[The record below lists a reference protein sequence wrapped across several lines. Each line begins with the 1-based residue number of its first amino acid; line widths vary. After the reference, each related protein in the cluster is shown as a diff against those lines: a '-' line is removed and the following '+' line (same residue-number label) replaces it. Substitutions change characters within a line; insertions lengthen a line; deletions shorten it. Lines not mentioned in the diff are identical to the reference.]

1 MGRRAAWRRPEP
13 GHFITPPPGV
23 CNPRAGRATPV
34 ARRAP
39 EQSRLAGGCGEG
51 TRERPAGPAL
61 LQLSMTNIRMIG
73 VPLDFGA
80 SRRGVEMGPAALRI
94 AEMAESLRNIGHRV
108 TDVGDITVP
117 QRATIPLEVAGRGF
131 LPLITKVCEQL
142 AEETA
147 DAVAEGEV
155 PLVLGGD
162 HSLVAGSFAGAARH
176 FRARGERL
184 GCIYLDTHGDLHTPE
199 TSLTGN
205 VHGMP
210 LAHLL
215 GHGDERFRTI
225 AGREP
230 ALSARDLALVGI
242 RDLDE
247 PEREAVRAW
256 GVTCFTMRDI
266 DELGLREVMRRAI
279 AVATASTDR
288 LWVSCDMD
296 WVDPKDAPGV
306 GTPVRGGATYREAH
320 LAMEMLCDTGKLVG
334 LDVVETNP
342 ILDERN
348 RTAELAVQL
357 AKSAFGH
364 RII

>member
-1 MGRRAAWRRPEP
+1 M
-13 GHFITPPPGV
+13 
-23 CNPRAGRATPV
+23 
-34 ARRAP
+34 
-39 EQSRLAGGCGEG
+39 
-51 TRERPAGPAL
+51 TR
-61 LQLSMTNIRMIG
+61 IRMIG

-94 AEMAESLRNIGHRV
+94 AQMAESLREIGHAV
-108 TDVGDITVP
+108 TDVGDIPVP
-117 QRATIPLEVAGRGF
+117 ERATVLPELAGRGF
-131 LPLITKVCEQL
+131 LPIITHVCEQL
-142 AEETA
+142 ADETA

-176 FRARGERL
+176 YAQSGQRL
-184 GCIYLDTHGDLHTPE
+184 GCIYLDAHGDLHTPE
-199 TSLTGN
+199 TSLTRN

-215 GHGDERFRTI
+215 GHGDERMRCI

-230 ALSARDLALVGI
+230 ALLPRDLALVGI

-247 PEREAVRAW
+247 PEREAIRSW
-256 GVTCFTMRDI
+256 GITCFTTRDI
-266 DELGLREVMRRAI
+266 DEHGLREVMRRAI
-279 AVATASTDR
+279 AVATASSDR

-320 LAMEMLCDTGKLVG
+320 LAMEMICDTGKLVG

>member
-1 MGRRAAWRRPEP
+1 
-13 GHFITPPPGV
+13 
-23 CNPRAGRATPV
+23 
-34 ARRAP
+34 
-39 EQSRLAGGCGEG
+39 
-51 TRERPAGPAL
+51 
-61 LQLSMTNIRMIG
+61 MTDIRMIG

-94 AEMAESLRNIGHRV
+94 AEMAESLRAIGHDV
-108 TDVGDITVP
+108 TDVGDIAVP
-117 QRATIPLEVAGRGF
+117 ARATIPAEVAGRGF
-131 LPLITKVCEQL
+131 RPLITRVCEEL
-142 AEETA
+142 ADEVE
-147 DAVAEGEV
+147 DALKEGQV

-162 HSLVAGSFAGAARH
+162 HSLIAGSFAGAARH
-176 FRARGERL
+176 FAAQGLRL
-184 GCIYLDTHGDLHTPE
+184 GCVYLDTHGDLHTPE

-215 GHGDERFRTI
+215 GHGDERFRSI
-225 AGREP
+225 AGRPSP
-230 ALSARDLALVGI
+230 ALSPEHLALVGI
-242 RDLDE
+242 RELDP
-247 PEREAVRAW
+247 PEKQAVREW
-256 GVTCFTMRDI
+256 GIHCFTMREI

-279 AVATASTDR
+279 AVATASSDR

-320 LAMEMLCDTGKLVG
+320 LAMEMIADTGKLVG
-334 LDVVETNP
+334 IDIVETNP

-364 RII
+364 RIV

>member
-1 MGRRAAWRRPEP
+1 
-13 GHFITPPPGV
+13 
-23 CNPRAGRATPV
+23 
-34 ARRAP
+34 
-39 EQSRLAGGCGEG
+39 
-51 TRERPAGPAL
+51 
-61 LQLSMTNIRMIG
+61 MTDIRMIG

-94 AEMAESLRNIGHRV
+94 AEMAESLRLIGHKV
-108 TDVGDITVP
+108 TDVGDIQVP
-117 QRATIPLEVAGRGF
+117 QRATIPPEVAGRGF

-142 AEETA
+142 ADETA

-155 PLVLGGD
+155 PLVIGGD
-162 HSLVAGSFAGAARH
+162 HSLVAGSLAGAARH
-176 FRARGERL
+176 FAARGEHV

-215 GHGDERFRTI
+215 GHGDARLRSI
-225 AGREP
+225 AGSAP
-230 ALSARDLALVGI
+230 ALLSRDLVLVGI

-247 PEREAVRAW
+247 PEKLAVRDW
-256 GVTCFTMRDI
+256 GITCFTMRDI
-266 DELGLREVMRRAI
+266 DEFGLRDVMRQAI
-279 AVATASTDR
+279 TIATASSNR

-320 LAMEMLCDTGKLVG
+320 LAMEMIADTRKLVG
-334 LDVVETNP
+334 LDIVETNP

-348 RTAELAVQL
+348 RTAQLAVQL

>member
-1 MGRRAAWRRPEP
+1 M
-13 GHFITPPPGV
+13 
-23 CNPRAGRATPV
+23 
-34 ARRAP
+34 
-39 EQSRLAGGCGEG
+39 SD
-51 TRERPAGPAL
+51 
-61 LQLSMTNIRMIG
+61 IRMIG

-94 AEMAESLRNIGHRV
+94 AEMAESLRAIGHDV
-108 TDVGDITVP
+108 TDVGDIDVP
-117 QRATIPLEVAGRGF
+117 ERATIPAAIAGRGF
-131 LPLITKVCEQL
+131 LPLITRVCEEL
-142 AEETA
+142 ADETA
-147 DAVAEGEV
+147 DALAEGEI

-162 HSLVAGSFAGAARH
+162 HSLIAGSFAGAARY
-176 FRARGERL
+176 FGAKGERV
-184 GCIYLDTHGDLHTPE
+184 GCVYLDTHGDLHTPE

-215 GHGDERFRTI
+215 GHGDERMSSI
-225 AGREP
+225 AGLPRP
-230 ALSARDLALVGI
+230 ALLPEHLALVGI
-242 RDLDE
+242 RDLDT
-247 PEREAVRAW
+247 PEKEAVRRW
-256 GVTCFTMRDI
+256 GIQCFTMRDI
-266 DELGLREVMRRAI
+266 DELGLSEVMKRAI
-279 AVATASTDR
+279 AIATASSDR

-320 LAMEMLCDTGKLVG
+320 LAMEMIADTGKLVG
-334 LDVVETNP
+334 LDIVETNP

-364 RII
+364 CIVEPAVSARRELATANR

>member
-1 MGRRAAWRRPEP
+1 
-13 GHFITPPPGV
+13 
-23 CNPRAGRATPV
+23 
-34 ARRAP
+34 
-39 EQSRLAGGCGEG
+39 
-51 TRERPAGPAL
+51 
-61 LQLSMTNIRMIG
+61 MIG

-94 AEMAESLRNIGHRV
+94 ARMAESLRLIGHTV
-108 TDVGDITVP
+108 TDIGDVPVP
-117 QRATIPLEVAGRGF
+117 QRATIPAEVAGRGF
-131 LPLITKVCEQL
+131 LPLITGVCEQL
-142 AEETA
+142 ADETA

-176 FRARGERL
+176 FGRL
-184 GCIYLDTHGDLHTPE
+184 GEPVGCVYLDTHGDLHTPG

-215 GHGDERFRTI
+215 GHGDDRLRSI
-225 AGREP
+225 AGAAP
-230 ALSARDLALVGI
+230 ALSPRQLALVGI

-247 PEREAVRAW
+247 PERQAVRDW
-256 GVTCFTMRDI
+256 GLTCFTMRDI
-266 DELGLREVMRRAI
+266 DEFGLREVMRRAI
-279 AVATASTDR
+279 AVATSASDH

-320 LAMEMLCDTGKLVG
+320 LAMEMICDTGKLVG
-334 LDVVETNP
+334 LDIVETNP
-342 ILDERN
+342 VLDERN

>member
-1 MGRRAAWRRPEP
+1 
-13 GHFITPPPGV
+13 
-23 CNPRAGRATPV
+23 
-34 ARRAP
+34 
-39 EQSRLAGGCGEG
+39 
-51 TRERPAGPAL
+51 
-61 LQLSMTNIRMIG
+61 MTAIRMIG

-94 AEMAESLRNIGHRV
+94 ARMAESLRLIGHAV
-108 TDVGDITVP
+108 TDVGDIPVP
-117 QRATIPLEVAGRGF
+117 QRATILLEVAGRGF
-131 LPLITKVCEQL
+131 LPLITRVCEEL
-142 AEETA
+142 ANETA
-147 DAVAEGEV
+147 DAIAEGEV

-162 HSLVAGSFAGAARH
+162 HSLVAGSLAGAARH
-176 FRARGERL
+176 YAARGEPV
-184 GCIYLDTHGDLHTPE
+184 GCLYLDTHGDLHTPG

-215 GHGDERFRTI
+215 GHGDERFRAI
-225 AGREP
+225 AGAEP
-230 ALSARDLALVGI
+230 ALSARHLALVGI
-242 RDLDE
+242 RELDE
-247 PEREAVRAW
+247 AERQAVRDW
-256 GVTCFTMRDI
+256 GITCFTMRDI

-279 AVATASTDR
+279 AVATASSDR

-296 WVDPKDAPGV
+296 WVDPADAPGV

-320 LAMEMLCDTGKLVG
+320 LAMEMIADTGKLVG
-334 LDVVETNP
+334 LDIVEINP
-342 ILDERN
+342 VLDERN

>member
-1 MGRRAAWRRPEP
+1 
-13 GHFITPPPGV
+13 
-23 CNPRAGRATPV
+23 
-34 ARRAP
+34 
-39 EQSRLAGGCGEG
+39 
-51 TRERPAGPAL
+51 
-61 LQLSMTNIRMIG
+61 MTSIRMIG

-94 AEMAESLRNIGHRV
+94 AEMAEALRAIGHTV
-108 TDVGDITVP
+108 TDVGDIAVP
-117 QRATIPLEVAGRGF
+117 ERATIPAAVGNRAF
-131 LPLITKVCEQL
+131 LPIITKVCEEL
-142 AEETA
+142 ANETA
-147 DAVAEGEV
+147 DAIAEGEV

-176 FRARGERL
+176 FAKQGQRV
-184 GCIYLDTHGDLHTPE
+184 GCVYLDTHGDLHTPE

-215 GHGDERFRTI
+215 GHGDPQMASI
-225 AGREP
+225 AGIGGP
-230 ALSARDLALVGI
+230 ALLPEHLALVGI
-242 RDLDE
+242 RDLDP
-247 PEREAVRAW
+247 PERKAIRDW
-256 GVTCFTMRDI
+256 KIQCFTMREI
-266 DELGLREVMRRAI
+266 DELGLHEVMTRAI
-279 AVATASTDR
+279 ECACAHSDK
-288 LWVSCDMD
+288 LWLSCDLD

-320 LAMEMLCDTGKLVG
+320 LAMEMIADTGKLVG
-334 LDVVETNP
+334 IDLVETNP

-364 RII
+364 RIV